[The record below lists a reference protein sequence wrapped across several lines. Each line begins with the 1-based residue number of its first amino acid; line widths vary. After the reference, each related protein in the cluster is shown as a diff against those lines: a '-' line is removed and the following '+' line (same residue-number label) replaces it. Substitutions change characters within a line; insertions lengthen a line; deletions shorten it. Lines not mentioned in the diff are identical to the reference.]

1 MVPLEGGVAE
11 MTKRWHSTEAAGG
24 ALMAKWFRTR
34 GGEVGAAVGAVD
46 VRLGQSADW
55 GSKKIWLSV

>member
-11 MTKRWHSTEAAGG
+11 MTKRWHSTEATGG

-34 GGEVGAAVGAVD
+34 GGEIGAAVGAVD
-46 VRLGQSADW
+46 NGGALITPFIAP
-55 GSKKIWLSV
+55 

>member
-34 GGEVGAAVGAVD
+34 GGEIGAAVGAVD
-46 VRLGQSADW
+46 NGGALIAPFIAS
-55 GSKKIWLSV
+55 